1 MPAQIFSI
9 FQNLRGRDWSQGEL
23 AQFYRVEN
31 ALLQAGL
38 QLEADRGLTDEG
50 DPWFVFCRADTGD
63 VFIHFARIDGAY
75 IAVGAA
81 LEQVVHGK
89 DFPALV
95 EEMLAAQA
103 FSMARARKHSNIFPH
118 PAALLIALV
127 GGAFFHSSHA
137 KAAETTDHVRPDMR
151 RHTLP
156 ILAAE
161 NAGPPGSAL
170 NLAETATI
178 LSGVL
183 FSMSDPNRYAWADT
197 ISQQVNAAGADL
209 PMVPVVV
216 APLPAVIAADAGTPV
231 PDLSATFR
239 TATTLVDS
247 QLRHLAAFAHNL
259 AGVTFSPAI
268 PPGIVVG
275 STPIPDMSIAA
286 PASIS
291 SVVEVGVAASAN
303 GGGLVR
309 ASSSDAAQTLQAA
322 DVLGSVQTPPSPA
335 VFVQT
340 GALKGLIDH
349 GAHFVVVAPTDTAA
363 PITTSGPTSPTI
375 PPAAPSTPA
384 PVGPSAPAGLAVD
397 SPRVLAAIE
406 HFTAEVG
413 ALDIANAAHGV
424 VLYDGALF
432 STPSAIP
439 ALDSITFTFTDGSS
453 ISLVGTA
460 AEIQHLYL
468 S

>member
-1 MPAQIFSI
+1 MPAQIISI
-9 FQNLRGRDWSQGEL
+9 FQNLRGRDWSPGEL

-50 DPWFVFCRADTGD
+50 EPWFVFCRADTGD

-81 LEQVVHGK
+81 LEQVVHGR
-89 DFPALV
+89 DFSALI

-103 FSMARARKHSNIFPH
+103 FSMARTRKHSNIFPH

-127 GGAFFHSSHA
+127 GGAFFHSSQA

-170 NLAETATI
+170 DLAETATI

-197 ISQQVNAAGADL
+197 ISQQVNAAGAAL
-209 PMVPVVV
+209 PTVPVVV
-216 APLPAVIAADAGTPV
+216 APLPAVIAADAGSPV
-231 PDLSATFR
+231 PDLSATLR

-259 AGVTFSPAI
+259 GAVTFSPAI
-268 PPGIVVG
+268 APGIVVG
-275 STPIPDMSIAA
+275 STLNPDMRVAA
-286 PASIS
+286 HASIS
-291 SVVEVGVAASAN
+291 SVVEVGVAAFAN

-309 ASSSDAAQTLQAA
+309 ASSSDAAQALQAA
-322 DVLGSVQTPPSPA
+322 DVLGSVQTQPSPA

-349 GAHFVVVAPTDTAA
+349 GAHFVVGAPTDIA
-363 PITTSGPTSPTI
+363 TSEPTSPTI
-375 PPAAPSTPA
+375 PQPPTSTPA

-397 SPRVLAAIE
+397 SPRVLAAIV

-432 STPSAIP
+432 STPSSIP